1 MSTALTLA
9 NLDGPQIVSLFRM
22 RVATKSPFF
31 TVLSYNCKFIGFT
44 NSKEIAYTN
53 GRAVYFNVAYFAALS
68 NPQRTAI
75 FIHEL
80 LHIAYSHIPRCRHRD
95 PFTWNIACFEKD
107 APVLTENGYQPIA
120 SIAPGT
126 RVLTREGTYEPVAAL
141 LSKEYTGQLITIK
154 PHGCLEIK
162 ATADHK
168 FLTRSRKSKRYP
180 IKLEEP
186 QWKEASELTTDD
198 YILVPKSQ
206 VQSTPVV
213 PLSAFLSGERREI
226 LKGDI
231 PLDTE
236 AAWALGRYLA
246 DGSAVS
252 DNAISWSIG
261 ASKPQDADRLSKW
274 LYSLGHTGTIVPE
287 DNTLKVQFNSVAFR
301 KLTEHYF
308 ERGARNKGVPSFM
321 FGQSPEVIASFIKG
335 WQDGDGCPTPKTR
348 GNCGWTCS
356 LDLALG
362 IQRLAISVGISIDVR
377 YATRNRALPGATKQT
392 IQTGYQIQTHAN
404 LPTTRVLNGKVIAS
418 TKKRAKTLKD
428 GLWVPINKV
437 NAVDFKDTV
446 YTLNVE
452 NSHTYTVWNMTVK
465 NCDIYV
471 NQIITELEY
480 CTLPDNAVLEPDLWR
495 ETTEEIYE
503 LLLQNPDSI
512 DKYQGNRDQI
522 IDLRPTA
529 GDGEGDGDED
539 KDGDSPGTNGKPL
552 TPEEAAGLI
561 ANWDRLLEVA
571 QQEQL
576 NKTDKYGSMPS
587 KLARTLTNLNQPQI
601 DWRQA
606 LLNYLTTSPNDYAGF
621 DRRFIAAGC
630 YDDCLDG
637 QTVRVDVCIDTSGS
651 IGEKELGVFI
661 SELAGILQSY
671 PEVNCDLYWADTVAY
686 GPYSIE
692 DLASVPKPEGGG
704 GTCFKDFFIK
714 SAAMTDKEPAGIA
727 IYLTDGYGSFPE
739 EEPPIDTLWVVS
751 HDGLNLNKFPFGLA
765 VKLTS

>member
-95 PFTWNIACFEKD
+95 PFTWNIA
-107 APVLTENGYQPIA
+107 
-120 SIAPGT
+120 S
-126 RVLTREGTYEPVAAL
+126 
-141 LSKEYTGQLITIK
+141 
-154 PHGCLEIK
+154 
-162 ATADHK
+162 
-168 FLTRSRKSKRYP
+168 
-180 IKLEEP
+180 
-186 QWKEASELTTDD
+186 
-198 YILVPKSQ
+198 
-206 VQSTPVV
+206 
-213 PLSAFLSGERREI
+213 
-226 LKGDI
+226 
-231 PLDTE
+231 
-236 AAWALGRYLA
+236 
-246 DGSAVS
+246 
-252 DNAISWSIG
+252 
-261 ASKPQDADRLSKW
+261 
-274 LYSLGHTGTIVPE
+274 
-287 DNTLKVQFNSVAFR
+287 
-301 KLTEHYF
+301 
-308 ERGARNKGVPSFM
+308 
-321 FGQSPEVIASFIKG
+321 
-335 WQDGDGCPTPKTR
+335 
-348 GNCGWTCS
+348 
-356 LDLALG
+356 
-362 IQRLAISVGISIDVR
+362 
-377 YATRNRALPGATKQT
+377 
-392 IQTGYQIQTHAN
+392 
-404 LPTTRVLNGKVIAS
+404 
-418 TKKRAKTLKD
+418 
-428 GLWVPINKV
+428 
-437 NAVDFKDTV
+437 
-446 YTLNVE
+446 
-452 NSHTYTVWNMTVK
+452 
-465 NCDIYV
+465 DIYV

-714 SAAMTDKEPAGIA
+714 SAAMTDKESAGIA